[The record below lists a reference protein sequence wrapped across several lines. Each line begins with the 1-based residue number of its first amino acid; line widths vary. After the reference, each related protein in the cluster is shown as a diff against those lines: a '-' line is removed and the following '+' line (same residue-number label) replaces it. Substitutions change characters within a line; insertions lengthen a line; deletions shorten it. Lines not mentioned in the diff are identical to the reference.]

1 MNACPYCGA
10 EEEIEIEEVWPK
22 LRDFNLTLCTLSTL
36 INSVDQQR
44 TEFGFPRT
52 TCSCS
57 ACANNCRNL
66 PGMLIPDD
74 VPRIARQLGYTD
86 VMEFSRENLLASP
99 GAIVLRD
106 NQQERIPTLVPQRGA
121 DGACKFLQNDLCTI
135 HSVSP
140 YGCAFF
146 SEHESRAVGDK
157 KSILGLV
164 HITRDH
170 QTNGRYSRIWSM
182 LDSTNL
188 KAIPPE
194 TIRQRMH
201 ETTKHLTPYLT
212 PSHYLALPNQQQ
224 SQTSAIR
231 IPH

>member
-1 MNACPYCGA
+1 M
-10 EEEIEIEEVWPK
+10 
-22 LRDFNLTLCTLSTL
+22 
-36 INSVDQQR
+36 DQKR
-44 TEFGFPRT
+44 TQFGFPRT

-74 VPRIARQLGYTD
+74 VPRITRHLGYTD
-86 VMEFSRENLLASP
+86 VMEFARENLLASP

-106 NQQERIPTLVPQRGA
+106 NQQERIPPLVPQRGA
-121 DGACKFLQNDLCTI
+121 DGACRFLKNDLCTI
-135 HSVSP
+135 HTVSP

-146 SEHESRAVGDK
+146 SEHEDRAMADR

-182 LDSTNL
+182 LDSANL
-188 KAIPPE
+188 RAIPPE
-194 TIRQRMH
+194 TIRQRMN
-201 ETTKHLTPYLT
+201 ETPAY
-212 PSHYLALPNQQQ
+212 SG
-224 SQTSAIR
+224 
-231 IPH
+231 

>member
-1 MNACPYCGA
+1 
-10 EEEIEIEEVWPK
+10 
-22 LRDFNLTLCTLSTL
+22 
-36 INSVDQQR
+36 VDQQR

-74 VPRIARQLGYTD
+74 VARIARHLGYTD

-106 NQQERIPTLVPQRGA
+106 NQQVRIPTLVPQRGA

-146 SEHESRAVGDK
+146 SEHEPRTVGDK
-157 KSILGLV
+157 KSILGLI

-194 TIRQRMH
+194 AIRQRMR
-201 ETTKHLTPYLT
+201 ETSNSLSNSQPLPRASKPAAEPKHSGP
-212 PSHYLALPNQQQ
+212 
-224 SQTSAIR
+224 
-231 IPH
+231 